1 MPGRATASSIH
12 GRFVQPR
19 TAGPPTLDEIVAVM
33 RHTGDD
39 AVARAVNQL
48 QRGRPL
54 VLVELREI
62 PAGEARDQ
70 FERLARAA

>member
-1 MPGRATASSIH
+1 
-12 GRFVQPR
+12 
-19 TAGPPTLDEIVAVM
+19 M

-39 AVARAVNQL
+39 AVAHAVNQL